1 MDQIK
6 TYKKKDSFIKLE
18 NKKNLEVNF
27 LIKKI
32 QKLLD
37 NDKIVKLLDDEEK
50 DIIVNLKKD
59 FLRLDKK
66 NDPNCFKLKTNTIAE
81 INTFDNDSD
90 LVKYLIH
97 RYKYEIFPILKKTSD
112 YPPLIQIEPSSIC
125 NFRCVFCFETDKTFT
140 DKKVVI
146 WVQ

>member
-59 FLRLDKK
+59 FSRLDKK
-66 NDPNCFKLKTNTIAE
+66 M
-81 INTFDNDSD
+81 
-90 LVKYLIH
+90 
-97 RYKYEIFPILKKTSD
+97 ILTA
-112 YPPLIQIEPSSIC
+112 L
-125 NFRCVFCFETDKTFT
+125 N
-140 DKKVVI
+140 
-146 WVQ
+146 